1 MTKKI
6 VSSVLVVLLATVL
19 FVFMAACGGTEET
32 EGNQGT
38 EAKIVSLEIV
48 RAPRTTVYAEGDE
61 FDPSGMVLRATY
73 DDGTKKS
80 VAAQQCEI
88 SPSGALA
95 AGTEKVIVSY
105 EGKSVE
111 VPITMAS
118 LGGIVMTSGGMEDSR
133 YPTFGTIDFT
143 DIVSVTAQYTDASGE
158 VVDEKP
164 VDGFSLLFDYIP
176 DGGGEDIADIVADDI
191 SAVSGIPAG
200 TYNVHAKLG
209 EFKSAESFPITFF
222 SGFIAE
228 AEEIYDSPTVIG
240 APEGY
245 NVNAKPEDV
254 MNYTRIEDV
263 TGKNWEQPI
272 TGTFRGQ
279 SYSNAPAYQIGAANC
294 IRPSDG
300 TTLENSSNGMYL
312 GELSRITTFSVHFYS
327 DVEREVNIIMHA
339 ASAMVTGSVV
349 ADIKINKMFDI
360 YIGQDA
366 MNADGT
372 FDQST
377 KLVMDESVVLDGG
390 DYTDT
395 GMNLDQMTTA
405 WKSVNLGRMQLKE
418 GDNVIYFNN
427 IFDSSDPEFSSVKNK
442 WMMNIDCFEVE
453 FV

>member
-1 MTKKI
+1 M
-6 VSSVLVVLLATVL
+6 
-19 FVFMAACGGTEET
+19 
-32 EGNQGT
+32 
-38 EAKIVSLEIV
+38 
-48 RAPRTTVYAEGDE
+48 
-61 FDPSGMVLRATY
+61 
-73 DDGTKKS
+73 
-80 VAAQQCEI
+80 
-88 SPSGALA
+88 
-95 AGTEKVIVSY
+95 
-105 EGKSVE
+105 E

-118 LGGIVMTSGGMEDSR
+118 MGGIVMTSGGMEDSR

-263 TGKNWEQPI
+263 TGKDWEIAI

-279 SYSNAPAYQIGAANC
+279 QYNKAPAYQIGAANC
-294 IRPSDG
+294 IRPSNG

-312 GELSRITTFSVHFYS
+312 GELSRIRTFSVHFYS

-360 YIGQDA
+360 YVGQDA

-390 DYTDT
+390 DYTGT
-395 GMNLDQMTTA
+395 GMSPDQMLTA
-405 WKSVNLGRMQLKE
+405 WKSVNLGRMQLKV